1 MKELDKRICSVCG
14 KEYQLTEK
22 QKKEI
27 MEEAKYKTEN
37 FILTCPLCHSLD
49 FVNPLEMLGL
59 STKKKSEIVDNRLF
73 CCPVEGCIGFVEE
86 DEDIKGLY
94 GCSECGTE
102 WKSINAIYRD
112 IEKIISKYPYRE
124 EVYKKSGNAFKSIPF
139 DKIPKGYYS
148 KVQKEDV

>member
-1 MKELDKRICSVCG
+1 MEKLNSRICSVCG

-27 MEEAKYKTEN
+27 MAEAKNKTEN

-59 STKKKSEIVDNRLF
+59 STKRKSEIVDNRLF
-73 CCPVEGCIGFVEE
+73 CCPIEGCIGFVEE

-102 WKSINAIYRD
+102 WKSMDAIFKD
-112 IEKIISKYPYRE
+112 IERIIKKYPYRKD
-124 EVYKKSGNAFKSIPF
+124 VYIKEGNAFKSISF
-139 DKIPKGYYS
+139 SNIPKGYYK
-148 KVQKEDV
+148 KVQNE

>member
-1 MKELDKRICSVCG
+1 MEKLNSRICSVCG

-102 WKSINAIYRD
+102 WKSMDAIFKD
-112 IEKIISKYPYRE
+112 IERIIKKYPYRKD
-124 EVYKKSGNAFKSIPF
+124 VYIKEGNTFKSISF
-139 DKIPKGYYS
+139 SNIPKGYYK
-148 KVQKEDV
+148 KVQNE

>member
-86 DEDIKGLY
+86 D
-94 GCSECGTE
+94 
-102 WKSINAIYRD
+102 
-112 IEKIISKYPYRE
+112 
-124 EVYKKSGNAFKSIPF
+124 
-139 DKIPKGYYS
+139 
-148 KVQKEDV
+148 